1 MTLELVS
8 IPLALLAGALGI
20 LSPCVWPL
28 VPVVISSTAT
38 GGKRG
43 ALMLALGL
51 GASFAV
57 AGTAL
62 TFLLLNLG
70 LDPVL
75 FRYVAA
81 VLLLVV
87 GTTLIAKPLADWL
100 TLKLSLLTGRLEIG
114 GGSGTGAAA
123 QFVVGALLGLV
134 WLPCIGPTLGAAVAL
149 ASIGQDMVMAFIV
162 MFAFGIGTA
171 GMLLIAGL
179 LSGAALNRMR
189 PGLLQ
194 GAERGKR
201 LLGWLLLILGIM
213 VLSGIDK
220 VLEAWALSI
229 LPEWALNF

>member
-1 MTLELVS
+1 M
-8 IPLALLAGALGI
+8 
-20 LSPCVWPL
+20 
-28 VPVVISSTAT
+28 
-38 GGKRG
+38 
-43 ALMLALGL
+43 
-51 GASFAV
+51 
-57 AGTAL
+57 L

-81 VLLLVV
+81 VLLLAV
-87 GTTLIAKPLADWL
+87 GTTLIAKSLADWL

-114 GGSGTGAAA
+114 GGSGTGVAA
-123 QFVVGALLGLV
+123 QFVVGTLLGLV

-149 ASIGQDMVMAFIV
+149 ASVGQNMVMAFMV

-171 GMLLIAGL
+171 GMLLMAGL
-179 LSGAALNRMR
+179 FSGAALNRMR

-201 LLGWLLLILGIM
+201 LLGWLLLVLGFM